1 MALLATPA
9 VKSPL
14 VAEAPLVASRPVAAR
29 ALGIDALRG
38 LAIIGMVFSGVFPH
52 ELPWPGWMFHAQVG
66 PPAFTYTPEVPGIT
80 WVDLVFPFFL
90 FSMGA
95 AFPLAMGKKLDQGQ
109 GREVFLNVLKRG
121 ALLLFFAIIIRHLSW
136 FGLQGPAWVNQLTSL
151 LTFGCFFLVFMR
163 FPKMGSGQA
172 TGLKL
177 AGFGLI
183 AALLWAHVTFTD
195 FTFDHTR
202 NDIIIVV
209 LANMAV
215 FGSLIWVLTR
225 HNLLLRMGALAFFA
239 AIRLTHDIEGSWTS
253 AIWDFHPSVKWM
265 YQFMFLK
272 YLCIVLPGS
281 VLGDL
286 LVKYRSTAASSEKG
300 VSKGLLAVV
309 CFAFILGNLYGLYT
323 RQLGLTLA
331 LDAALSA
338 AGLWLLRKPANVQ
351 EQLFQKLFGWGV
363 FFLFLGLTFEPY
375 EGGIKKDPSSY
386 SFWFLTSGLA
396 FFAYILCEVLSQSLH
411 RNLLWKSIIQSGQN
425 PMVAYVAAAFLVSP
439 LLALTHLSEGLEA
452 LREANVYL
460 GVVKTFVITG
470 AVVAVTAFTTRKGW
484 FWRT

>member
-1 MALLATPA
+1 MSVLAKPVVENAPAAEATKPA
-9 VKSPL
+9 VP
-14 VAEAPLVASRPVAAR
+14 ASAR

-52 ELPWPGWMFHAQVG
+52 EAPWSGWMFHAQVG
-66 PPAFTYTPEVPGIT
+66 PPDFTYTPQVPGIT

-90 FSMGA
+90 FAMGA
-95 AFPLAMGKKLDQGQ
+95 AFPLAMGRKLEQGQ
-109 GREVFLNVLKRG
+109 FSEVLLNVFKRG
-121 ALLLFFAIIIRHLSW
+121 ALLLFFAIILRHLNW
-136 FGLQGPAWVNQLTSL
+136 FGLQGPGWVNQLTSL

-163 FPKMGSGQA
+163 FPQVSSGKA

-177 AGFGLI
+177 AGFGII
-183 AALLWAHVTFTD
+183 AALLWAHVTFTE
-195 FTFDHTR
+195 FTFDHNR
-202 NDIIIVV
+202 NDIIIMV

-215 FGSLIWVLTR
+215 FGSLIYILTR
-225 HNLLLRMGALAFFA
+225 HNLLLRMGTLAFFA

-286 LVKYRSTAASSEKG
+286 LVKFRSPAAGQGAG
-300 VSKGLLAVV
+300 VSKGLLSLL
-309 CFAFILGNLYGLYT
+309 CFALVVGNLYGLYT
-323 RQLGLTLA
+323 RQIGLTLA
-331 LDAALSA
+331 LDAVLSG
-338 AGLWLLRKPANVQ
+338 AGLWLLRKPVATQ

-396 FFAYILCEVLSQSLH
+396 FFAYILCELLSQRLSQ
-411 RNLLWKSIIQSGQN
+411 NLFWKSIIQSGQN
-425 PMVAYVAAAFLVSP
+425 PMVAYVATAFLVSP
-439 LLALTHLSEGLEA
+439 LLALTHLAEGLEA

>member
-1 MALLATPA
+1 MALLATPTL
-9 VKSPL
+9 KPKPF
-14 VAEAPLVASRPVAAR
+14 AEAPAAVGKPTAAR

-52 ELPWPGWMFHAQVG
+52 EAPWPGWMFHAQVG
-66 PPAFTYTPEVPGIT
+66 PPNFTYTPEVPGIT

-95 AFPLAMGKKLDQGQ
+95 AFPLAMGKKLEQGQ
-109 GREVFLNVLKRG
+109 WAEVLLNVFKRG
-121 ALLLFFAIIIRHLSW
+121 ALLLFFAVVIRHLSW
-136 FGLQGPAWVNQLTSL
+136 FGLQGPGWVNQLTSL

-163 FPKMGSGQA
+163 FPKLGSGQA
-172 TGLKL
+172 TGLKI
-177 AGFGLI
+177 AGFALI
-183 AALLWAHVTFTD
+183 AALLGAHLMFTD
-195 FTFDHTR
+195 FTFDKSR

-215 FGSLIWVLTR
+215 FGSIIWIITR

-239 AIRLTHDIEGSWTS
+239 AIRLTHDLEGSWTS
-253 AIWDFHPSVKWM
+253 VIWDFHPSVKWM

-286 LVKYRSTAASSEKG
+286 LVKYRSTDASAGAG
-300 VSKGLLAVV
+300 VSRGWLGLV
-309 CFAFILGNLYGLYT
+309 CFALLVTNLYGLYT
-323 RQLGLTLA
+323 RQIGLTLA
-331 LDAALSA
+331 LDAALCA
-338 AGLWLLRKPANVQ
+338 AGLWLLRKPLTVQ
-351 EQLFQKLFGWGV
+351 EQLFQKLFGWGI
-363 FFLFLGLTFEPY
+363 FFLFLGLAFEPY

-386 SFWFLTSGLA
+386 SFWFLTSGLG
-396 FFAYILCEVLSQSLH
+396 FSAYILCELLSQKLSQ
-411 RNLLWKSIIQSGQN
+411 NLLWKSIIQSGQN
-425 PMVAYVAAAFLVSP
+425 PMVAYVAAGFLVSP
-439 LLALTHLSEGLEA
+439 LLALTHLSVGLEA
-452 LREANVYL
+452 LRETNVYL